1 MSATNALDDRDHD
14 TLDTLRADDSSAPP
28 ASGCRNFAMG
38 CGCAAGA
45 LLLVVVAIGIWVAM
59 NWKTLTADFTK
70 KIAADVVAQSSL
82 TPEDKARVLKRINQL
97 ADDFKDGK
105 ISQEQLGKVIEEIAK
120 SPLLPLSLLMM
131 ADEKYIKPSG
141 LSSDDQEAGRRTLQ
155 RFARGAFEK
164 NIADN
169 DVKEVMKL
177 LTERQAD
184 GGEKLK
190 ERLTDAELET
200 FLAQAKVKAD
210 AANVPDEP
218 FEVNI
223 ADELDKAIDKV
234 LKP

>member
-1 MSATNALDDRDHD
+1 MPVTNTLDVRDHD
-14 TLDTLRADDSSAPP
+14 TLDTLRSGDSSAPP
-28 ASGCRNFAMG
+28 ASGCRNFAVG

-45 LLLVVVAIGIWVAM
+45 LLLVAVAIGIWVAM
-59 NWKTLTADFTK
+59 NWKALTADFTK
-70 KIAADVVAQSSL
+70 KIAADVVAQSTL
-82 TPEDKARVLKRINQL
+82 AAEDKARVLKRINQL

-105 ISQEQLGKVIEEIAK
+105 VSQEQLGKVIEEIAK
-120 SPLLPLSLLMM
+120 SPLLPISLLMM

-164 NIADN
+164 SIADS
-169 DVKEVMKL
+169 DVNEVMKL

-184 GGEKLK
+184 GSEKLK
-190 ERLTDAELET
+190 ERLTDAELEA
-200 FLAQAKVKAD
+200 FLDKAQEKAD

-223 ADELDKAIDKV
+223 ADELDKAIDNV